1 MMPSHQGMNATP
13 PDRQKRFFL
22 VWAIIASVAALVLA
36 NVALVLFS
44 RLRSAREAA
53 PVVVTQTDAL
63 PEGEPSPSRPSWV
76 PSPEQLAL
84 AYPTLGQR
92 STRPLNSSF
101 TNLTDNDVAGRYR
114 FFHESSAGGI
124 ITLQPD
130 HTMINKEGYIAPQY
144 RWTLQPDGIRTK
156 WRSANILFNDI
167 DQPGVYVARRDDGT
181 EYARLKKVTE

>member
-1 MMPSHQGMNATP
+1 MSATP

-22 VWAIIASVAALVLA
+22 IWAVVASVAALLFA
-36 NVALVLFS
+36 NIALVLLS
-44 RLRSAREAA
+44 RLRSARQEA
-53 PVVVTQTDAL
+53 PVVVTQTDTL
-63 PEGEPSPSRPSWV
+63 PETAPPPSRPSWV
-76 PSPEQLAL
+76 PSPEKLAQ
-84 AYPTLGQR
+84 AYPTMGQR

-101 TNLTDNDVAGRYR
+101 TNLTENDVAGRYR

-167 DQPGVYVARRDDGT
+167 EQPGLYVARRDDGT
-181 EYARLKKVTE
+181 EYGRLEKVTE